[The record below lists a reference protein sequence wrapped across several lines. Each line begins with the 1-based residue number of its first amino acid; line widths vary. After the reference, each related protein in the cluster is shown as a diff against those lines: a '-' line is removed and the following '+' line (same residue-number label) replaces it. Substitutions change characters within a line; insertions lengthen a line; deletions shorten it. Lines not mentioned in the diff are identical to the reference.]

1 MSETLAHKYSK
12 EGSIDAF
19 RNYIKESP
27 NDVNI
32 KDNVSV

>member
-12 EGSIDAF
+12 EGNIDALKNHI
-19 RNYIKESP
+19 RESP